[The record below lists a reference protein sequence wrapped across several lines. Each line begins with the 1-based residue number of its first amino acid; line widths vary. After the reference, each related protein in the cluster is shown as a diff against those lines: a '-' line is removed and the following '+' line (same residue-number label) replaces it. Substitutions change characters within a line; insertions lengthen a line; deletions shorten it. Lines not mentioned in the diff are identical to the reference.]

1 MSRIFASLLA
11 FGLIAGPIAAEPAF
25 AQQRRSEQ
33 GEARREMNA
42 GNIMELRD
50 IEARIMSGEWK
61 PGDRIPYEHQLMATY
76 GCSRMTVNR
85 ALRALVEAGLIE
97 SRKRA
102 GTFVSH
108 PRIHRAAL
116 EIPDIRD
123 EVAQQGEDYR
133 LDLDRRE
140 IRAAN
145 EEDRR
150 LLQIDGGS
158 VLAIEC
164 RHHAGGR
171 PYALERRLI
180 NLAAVPGA
188 AEVDFAVEPPGSW
201 LLAHVPWTEAE
212 HRITAV
218 NAGAKELVAL
228 GIAAGKDL
236 IAGLAESLP

>member
-1 MSRIFASLLA
+1 MKLSGALH
-11 FGLIAGPIAAEPAF
+11 
-25 AQQRRSEQ
+25 AQIR
-33 GEARREMNA
+33 
-42 GNIMELRD
+42 RD

-212 HRITAV
+212 HRISAVGADRETA
-218 NAGAKELVAL
+218 AGLGLADGAPCLRLERRTWRDGQGVTWASQIFPGAAYDLVARFSPTK
-228 GIAAGKDL
+228 G
-236 IAGLAESLP
+236 

>member
-1 MSRIFASLLA
+1 MKRSDALH
-11 FGLIAGPIAAEPAF
+11 
-25 AQQRRSEQ
+25 AQIR
-33 GEARREMNA
+33 
-42 GNIMELRD
+42 RD
-50 IEARIMSGEWK
+50 IEARIMSGEWG
-61 PGDRIPYEHQLMATY
+61 PGTRIPYEHQLMTSY

-85 ALRALVEAGLIE
+85 ALRALIEAGLIE

-102 GTFVSH
+102 GTFVAH

-123 EVAQQGEDYR
+123 EIAAQGEPYR

-140 IRAAN
+140 IRRAT

-150 LLQIDGGS
+150 LLQIEEGE
-158 VLAIEC
+158 VLALEC

-180 NLAAVPGA
+180 NLAAVPEA
-188 AEVDFAVEPPGSW
+188 ARIDFAHEPPGSW

-228 GIAAGKDL
+228 GISAGAACMALERWTWRGEERITYARQVYPGDRYAL
-236 IAGLAESLP
+236 VAHFLP

>member
-1 MSRIFASLLA
+1 MKQSGAIH
-11 FGLIAGPIAAEPAF
+11 
-25 AQQRRSEQ
+25 AQIRS
-33 GEARREMNA
+33 
-42 GNIMELRD
+42 D

-61 PGDRIPYEHQLMATY
+61 PGTRIPYEHQLMASY

-85 ALRALVEAGLIE
+85 ALRVLIDGGLLE
-97 SRKRA
+97 SRRRA
-102 GTFVSH
+102 GTYVSH

-123 EVAQQGEDYR
+123 EIAGQGETYR

-140 IRAAN
+140 IRIAS

-150 LLQIDGGS
+150 LLQIEGGE
-158 VLAIEC
+158 VLALEC

-171 PYALERRLI
+171 AYALERRLI
-180 NLAAVPGA
+180 NLAAVPEA
-188 AEVDFAVEPPGSW
+188 AGVDFAAEPPGSW

-212 HRITAV
+212 HRITAF

-228 GIAAGKDL
+228 GIAAGAACMAL
-236 IAGLAESLP
+236 ERWTWRGAERITYARQVYPGDRHALVAHFRP

>member
-1 MSRIFASLLA
+1 MKQSGAIH
-11 FGLIAGPIAAEPAF
+11 
-25 AQQRRSEQ
+25 AQIR
-33 GEARREMNA
+33 
-42 GNIMELRD
+42 RD
-50 IEARIMSGEWK
+50 IEARIMSGEWQ
-61 PGDRIPYEHQLMATY
+61 PGERIPYEHQLMASY

-140 IRAAN
+140 IRPAN

-188 AEVDFAVEPPGSW
+188 TEVDFAVEPPGSHW
-201 LLAHVPWTEAE
+201 H
-212 HRITAV
+212 
-218 NAGAKELVAL
+218 
-228 GIAAGKDL
+228 
-236 IAGLAESLP
+236 

>member
-1 MSRIFASLLA
+1 MSESGAIHTRI
-11 FGLIAGPIAAEPAF
+11 
-25 AQQRRSEQ
+25 R
-33 GEARREMNA
+33 
-42 GNIMELRD
+42 RD
-50 IEARIMSGEWK
+50 IEARIMSGEWA
-61 PGDRIPYEHQLMATY
+61 PGTRIPYEHQLMASY

-85 ALRALVEAGLIE
+85 ALRTLMEAGLIE
-97 SRKRA
+97 SRRRA

-108 PRIHRAAL
+108 PRVQRAAL

-123 EVAQQGEDYR
+123 EVAGQGESYR

-145 EEDRR
+145 EEDKR

-158 VLAIEC
+158 VLALEC

-171 PYALERRLI
+171 AYALERRLI
-180 NLAAVPGA
+180 NLAVVPEA
-188 AEVDFAVEPPGSW
+188 AEADFSVEPPGSW

-212 HRITAV
+212 HRITAF

-228 GIAAGKDL
+228 GISAGAACMALERWTWRGEERITYARQVYPGDRYAL
-236 IAGLAESLP
+236 VARFRP

>member
-1 MSRIFASLLA
+1 MKQSGALH
-11 FGLIAGPIAAEPAF
+11 
-25 AQQRRSEQ
+25 AQIR
-33 GEARREMNA
+33 
-42 GNIMELRD
+42 RD

-123 EVAQQGEDYR
+123 EVAQQD
-133 LDLDRRE
+133 
-140 IRAAN
+140 

-228 GIAAGKDL
+228 GIAAGAACMAL
-236 IAGLAESLP
+236 ERWTWRGAERITYARQVYPGDRYALVAHFRP

>member
-1 MSRIFASLLA
+1 MKSTGAIH
-11 FGLIAGPIAAEPAF
+11 
-25 AQQRRSEQ
+25 AQIRH
-33 GEARREMNA
+33 
-42 GNIMELRD
+42 D
-50 IEARIMSGEWK
+50 IEARIMSGEWE
-61 PGDRIPYEHQLMATY
+61 PGQRIPYEHQLMATY

-85 ALRALVEAGLIE
+85 ALRSLVQAGLIE

-123 EVAQQGEDYR
+123 EVTGQGESYR
-133 LDLDRRE
+133 LYLDRRE
-140 IRAAN
+140 IRAAT

-150 LLQIDGGS
+150 LLQIDGGD
-158 VLAIEC
+158 VLALEC
-164 RHHAGGR
+164 RHHASGR

-180 NLAAVPGA
+180 NLSAVPDA
-188 AEVDFAVEPPGSW
+188 ADVDFASEPPGSW

-228 GIAAGKDL
+228 GISAGAACM
-236 IAGLAESLP
+236 SLERWTWRGEERITYARQDYPGDRYALVARFRP